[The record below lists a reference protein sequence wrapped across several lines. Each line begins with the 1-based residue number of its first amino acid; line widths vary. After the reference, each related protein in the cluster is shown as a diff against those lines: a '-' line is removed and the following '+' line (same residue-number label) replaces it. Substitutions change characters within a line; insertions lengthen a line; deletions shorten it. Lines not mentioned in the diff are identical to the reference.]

1 MPVLGSFAGGSARG
15 VGGLRTFGIS
25 FGIKA
30 EGGTITVDAVGGY
43 VYHVFTSTAN
53 FVTTQSISNVEYLV
67 VAGGGAVSRG
77 PSGAGGLRSATGQ
90 TLNGTY
96 AATVGGVSAGVY
108 AGNLTTPAPQ
118 GNPSSFNGLACT
130 GGGGGGTG
138 GNTNGD
144 GGAGGSGGGAGNDDD
159 TSFTGGAGNAG
170 SYSPVEGYA
179 GGNSNNERF
188 GAGGGSGGAAT
199 NADGSVSGLAGDG
212 TSAFSDWLEATSTG
226 HNVSGTYYIAS
237 GGTTRTVVPKGGGGY
252 DGQNS
257 GTINTGSGGR
267 GTEVAGSQG
276 ASGIVI
282 VRYQ

>member
-1 MPVLGSFAGGSARG
+1 MPIIGSFAGGSAG
-15 VGGLRTFGIS
+15 GFGGLRGKRPLAA
-25 FGIKA
+25 KA
-30 EGGTITVDAVGGY
+30 TGGTITVDTVGGY
-43 VYHVFTSTAN
+43 VYHVFTNTAN
-53 FVTTQSISNVEYLV
+53 LVTTESISNAEYLV
-67 VAGGGAVSRG
+67 VAGGGAISRG

-90 TLNGTY
+90 TLSGTY
-96 AATVGGVSAGVY
+96 AATVAGISADKKPGDQ
-108 AGNLTTPAPQ
+108 TTPAAQ

-144 GGAGGSGGGAGNDDD
+144 GGSGGSGGGAGNDDD

-188 GAGGGSGGAAT
+188 GAGGGSGGAGG
-199 NADGSVSGLAGDG
+199 NADGSVSGIAGDG
-212 TSAFSDWLEATSTG
+212 TSAFSDWLIATSTG
-226 HNVSGTYYIAS
+226 HEVDGVRYIAS

-252 DGQNS
+252 DGQDS
-257 GTINTGSGGR
+257 GTINTGSGAR
-267 GTEVAGSQG
+267 GAETAGAKG